1 MKTFKDLEIV
11 GQSEILDSYK
21 NWMKE
26 LIERTQGWDI
36 DQREELKDFIV
47 IKKDKSPSSLKAT
60 LFLYLNDSKIAV
72 TNIIPSDQRELN
84 YDEYNFILD
93 EFYRL
98 FVINNPFNLRIDYSN
113 ENILIQDIL
122 TKEVSDRLIQFSR
135 LANKS
140 TGSSHPLD
148 KKRWNDFVIRSFK
161 ANKIIDPQMLSR
173 WLIEEETWEYSIAS
187 ELAID
192 YEKAI
197 SLLAQYEEGD

>member
-148 KKRWNDFVIRSFK
+148 KKDGMI
-161 ANKIIDPQMLSR
+161 L
-173 WLIEEETWEYSIAS
+173 
-187 ELAID
+187 
-192 YEKAI
+192 
-197 SLLAQYEEGD
+197 